1 MVNGTTPKS
10 PIHIFA
16 FHPFRFSG
24 IDVSMYLIILQY
36 SGVDDG
42 QIQSI
47 QPDPHSLLT
56 ASTGENA

>member
-1 MVNGTTPKS
+1 
-10 PIHIFA
+10 
-16 FHPFRFSG
+16 
-24 IDVSMYLIILQY
+24 MYLIILQY